1 MTNLIFQIAKLFSR
15 KGKKFCSFIYSITGI
30 VPINISLYKQA
41 LTHKSSVSK
50 PGKNIWAYN
59 ERLEYLGDAL
69 LSAIVAEVLYKK
81 FPTKDEGFL
90 TKMRSRIVSRSR
102 LNDVARKM
110 ELQNYVMAQ
119 TQKALDQTHI
129 LGDSL
134 EALIGAIYLDRGYR
148 QCHHFVVRKIINPF
162 INLEE
167 ISRNDS
173 NYKSKLIEWGHKNHF
188 EIDFITDEKEQ
199 DDHLGIVFVSK
210 AMAYDREIGRGE
222 GNSKKEAQQ
231 NAAFCALNYVH
242 SHPDLQCSQQEIS

>member
-1 MTNLIFQIAKLFSR
+1 MTRLIYYIVKLFSR
-15 KGKKFCSFIYSITGI
+15 KGKKFYSFIYATTGI
-30 VPINISLYKQA
+30 LPFDLSLYRQA
-41 LTHKSSVSK
+41 LTHKSAVSK
-50 PGKNIWAYN
+50 PNRNLSAYN

-102 LNDVARKM
+102 LNEVALKM
-110 ELQNYVMAQ
+110 ELHQFVTAH

-134 EALIGAIYLDRGYR
+134 EALIGAIYLDRGYK
-148 QCHHFVVRKIINPF
+148 QCCRFVIRKIINPF

-173 NYKSKLIEWGHKNHF
+173 NYKSKLIEWGHKNHL
-188 EIDFITDEKEQ
+188 EVDFVTVGKDQ
-199 DDHLGIVFVSK
+199 DCNLGIVFVCK
-210 AMAYDREIGRGE
+210 AMVADQEIGQGE
-222 GNSKKEAQQ
+222 GTSKKEAQQ
-231 NAAFCALNYVH
+231 NAAFCALSYVNT
-242 SHPDLQCSQQEIS
+242 HPDMFQIVEG